1 MNNYVPF
8 LKLKVNEV
16 GALSVLS
23 SEIKENLVPFF
34 DIPKQKDGATPEDFQ
49 KLVVKSARS
58 ATKNLEDF
66 KIFFLDNFDIDD
78 SIVINGRNN
87 YAFVVKSFS
96 TLDFV
101 PVIGLDRSPERNRV
115 VFEDKKAG
123 IIKSD
128 FVALRL
134 LSDDFECF
142 DLVERELAD
151 LINDASS
158 IFKHKVLIL
167 DNRVCNNIKVT
178 ERVSKIVRFIR
189 DSTKVFNFFSIIIT
203 GSSIPASIKDVLE
216 VESEAMHDR
225 IELTIYRE
233 AAKELK
239 SSHLFMG
246 DYTVV
251 SPLYSEFT
259 IPPAAMLNVM
269 APKIIY
275 SFDRLHYVVRGGALK
290 SHARGNMQY
299 NDIAKH
305 LVSKSF
311 YRGPE
316 YSFGDAFLHEKA
328 QYKGTTV
335 TPSSILKPT
344 INAHITYMVRS
355 FVA

>member
-34 DIPKQKDGATPEDFQ
+34 DLPKQKDGATPEDLQ
-49 KLVVKSARS
+49 RLVEKSARS
-58 ATKNLEDF
+58 AKKNLKDF
-66 KIFFLDNFDIDD
+66 KTFFLDNFDIDD
-78 SIVINGRNN
+78 GIVINGRNN
-87 YAFVVKSFS
+87 YAFVIESFS
-96 TLDFV
+96 DLHFV
-101 PVIGLDRSPERNRV
+101 PVIGLDRSPERNKV
-115 VFEDKKAG
+115 VFDDKKAG
-123 IIKSD
+123 IIRSD

-134 LSDDFECF
+134 LAEDFESF
-142 DLVERELAD
+142 ELVEGELAD
-151 LINDASS
+151 LMKDASS
-158 IFKHKVLIL
+158 LFEHQVLIL
-167 DNRVCNNIKVT
+167 DNRVCTNIKVP
-178 ERVSKIVRFIR
+178 ERANQIVQFIT
-189 DSTKVFNFFSIIIT
+189 DSAKTFTFFSTIIT

-216 VESEAMHDR
+216 VESEATHDR
-225 IELTIYRE
+225 KELMIFRE

-246 DYTVV
+246 DYTIV

-275 SFDRLHYVVRGGALK
+275 SFDRLHYVARGGALK
-290 SHARGNMQY
+290 SHARGNAQY

-305 LVSKSF
+305 IVSKAL